1 MTVVSTHKDPQ
12 ALTLTFVAEFDA
24 SVERVWQVWED
35 PRLLERWWGPPTW
48 PATFDRHEFVPG
60 GRSNYYMTGP
70 AGEKS
75 RGWWVITSIER
86 PRRLE
91 FDDGFADENGEP
103 VGDMGATHGV
113 VTLEPSEAGTR
124 MTAVTT
130 FESLDQL
137 EKMSA
142 MGMEEGMREALGQ
155 IDALLA
161 EVRA

>member
-1 MTVVSTHKDPQ
+1 MSDMLTV
-12 ALTLTFVAEFDA
+12 
-24 SVERVWQVWED
+24 
-35 PRLLERWWGPPTW
+35 GPLKAAP
-48 PATFDRHEFVPG
+48 
-60 GRSNYYMTGP
+60 
-70 AGEKS
+70 GEKA
-75 RGWWVITSIER
+75 RGWWVITSIQ
-86 PRRLE
+86 PPHRLE

-113 VTLEPSEAGTR
+113 VTLEQSGGRTR

-130 FESLDQL
+130 FESVEQL